1 MSQQTILKQASNNA
15 TQRDAANC
23 STYLIPS
30 KLQYGHFKQ
39 LSILN
44 TNSTEGQVPLKYL
57 KT

>member
-1 MSQQTILKQASNNA
+1 
-15 TQRDAANC
+15 
-23 STYLIPS
+23 LIPPEF
-30 KLQYGHFKQ
+30 QYGHFKQ